1 MGTWMSNLLV
11 LGAYGDITGGVST
24 VLSSVVPRLKDNFDN
39 ILVIAPRRRRRV
51 YKDFVD
57 GNLRVVY
64 QPCGTVPYV
73 KVSQPFIEAM
83 RLWRRIRREL
93 GAFRPDITWSNTE
106 ATETAARLAGVQK
119 RVRTVHGLPREAM
132 AAEKEVINVIE
143 WELSMRMLTNLER
156 EGLKHVSAI
165 TTYSN
170 YLKSKIEASYNPKA
184 PIYVIPNGIDPN
196 LFHPLNLER
205 QNVITYVGRFA
216 LVKGV
221 HNLFHAMKIVHQ
233 KYPDWKLRLVG
244 DTFDQ
249 SMHFFTGIYNQGVV
263 WMGHVPHKD
272 IPTILNQSKIFVMP
286 TWRDGFEI
294 ALMEAVATG
303 VPSITTGAY
312 ERKEIYKDLVT
323 FCALNDPIDLA
334 EKIFL
339 LIDNWEEQHNKAQK
353 ASEIVRKKFSWDSI
367 TKEYLKVFEHVRK
380 N

>member
-1 MGTWMSNLLV
+1 MSNLLV

-24 VLSSVVPRLKDNFDN
+24 VLSSVVPRLKDSFDN
-39 ILVIAPRRRRRV
+39 VLVIAPRRRRRV

-57 GNLRVVY
+57 GNLKVVY
-64 QPCGTVPYV
+64 QACGTVPYV
-73 KVSQPFIEAM
+73 KVSQPFIEAV

-93 GAFRPDITWSNTE
+93 QNFKPDIAWSNTE
-106 ATETAARLAGVQK
+106 ATETAARLAGVEK

-132 AAEKEVINVIE
+132 AAEREVINVVE
-143 WELSMRMLTNLER
+143 WKSSMWMLTNLER
-156 EGLKHVSAI
+156 EGLKRVSAI

-170 YLKSKIEASYNPKA
+170 YLKNKIGASYNPKA
-184 PIYVIPNGIDPN
+184 PIYVIPNGIDPD
-196 LFHPLNLER
+196 LFHSLHLER

-221 HNLFHAMKIVHQ
+221 HNLFHAMKIVHK
-233 KYPDWKLRLVG
+233 KYPDWKLWLVG

-249 SMHFFTGIYNQGVV
+249 SMHYFTNIYNKGVV

-272 IPTILNQSKIFVMP
+272 IPAILNRSKIFVMP

-323 FCALNDPIDLA
+323 FCTLNDPDDLA
-334 EKIFL
+334 EKIVFL
-339 LIDNWEEQHNKAQK
+339 IENWDNQFKTAQK
-353 ASEIVRKKFSWDSI
+353 ASEIAKKKFSWDSI
-367 TKEYLKVFEHVRK
+367 AKQYLEVFQNVLED
-380 N
+380 

>member
-1 MGTWMSNLLV
+1 MSNLLV

-39 ILVIAPRRRRRV
+39 VLVIAPRRRRRV

-73 KVSQPFIEAM
+73 KVSQPFIEAV

-93 GAFRPDITWSNTE
+93 RTFKPDITWSNTE
-106 ATETAARLAGVQK
+106 ATETAARLAGVEK

-132 AAEKEVINVIE
+132 AAEKEVINVVE
-143 WELSMRMLTNLER
+143 WESSMWLLTSLER
-156 EGLKHVSAI
+156 EGLRHVSAI

-170 YLKSKIEASYNPKA
+170 YLKNKIESSYNPRA
-184 PIYVIPNGIDPN
+184 PIYVIPNGIDPS

-221 HNLFHAMKIVHQ
+221 HNLLHAMKIVH
-233 KYPDWKLRLVG
+233 KNYPNWKLWLVG

-249 SMHFFTGIYNQGVV
+249 SMDYFTSIYNKNIV

-272 IPTILNQSKIFVMP
+272 ISTILNQSKIFVMP

-294 ALMEAVATG
+294 ALMEAVASG

-323 FCALNDPIDLA
+323 FCSLNDPYDLA
-334 EKIFL
+334 EKIVFL
-339 LIDNWEEQHNKAQK
+339 IENWDNQFKKAQK
-353 ASEIVRKKFSWDSI
+353 ASEIARKEFSWESI
-367 TKEYLKVFEHVRK
+367 AKQYLEVFQNVFK
-380 N
+380 D